1 MKMKTPA
8 LLTGA
13 FLLVSLNATPLKTAA
28 DVAVVN
34 DSVSRNAGT
43 LYISNIDIQIP
54 ELPVYNSGDKGVVV
68 GHVYKG
74 ELRVS
79 YYGKDQYFDF
89 NNVKIKSSSPNAN
102 LTITGQTINQTSATS
117 GEIIYNIELV
127 FSGETN
133 QIYISNIS
141 ATGSTGSNQTITFKI
156 GYAETS
162 TGDIAPKPGKPS
174 DPNGGDE
181 GGDKP
186 SDPNGGDKPSDPN
199 GGDEGGDK
207 PSDPNGGDEGGDKPS
222 DPNDGDE
229 GGNKPS
235 DPNGGYEGGDKPSDL
250 NGGDEGGNKS
260 SDPNENDQDGVTPT
274 DPNHDSDQGNHEDP
288 TDVTPIDPVQKP
300 ANGLTKTTKTKN
312 TTKQPAITQ
321 ARVATN
327 VVNKPSTLP
336 QTSEQKQMNL
346 SYLGMALLALL
357 GSVWYFGKTKRQ

>member
-1 MKMKTPA
+1 MKTPA

-102 LTITGQTINQTSATS
+102 LTITGQTINQISATS

-181 GGDKP
+181 GG
-186 SDPNGGDKPSDPN
+186 
-199 GGDEGGDK
+199 
-207 PSDPNGGDEGGDKPS
+207 
-222 DPNDGDE
+222 
-229 GGNKPS
+229 NKP
-235 DPNGGYEGGDKPSDL
+235 
-250 NGGDEGGNKS
+250 

-312 TTKQPAITQ
+312 TTKQPAVTQ

-327 VVNKPSTLP
+327 VVNKQSTLP

-346 SYLGMALLALL
+346 SYLSMALLALL
-357 GSVWYFGKTKRQ
+357 GSIWYFRKTKRQ

>member
-1 MKMKTPA
+1 MKIKTPA

-102 LTITGQTINQTSATS
+102 LTITGQTINQISATS

-181 GGDKP
+181 GG
-186 SDPNGGDKPSDPN
+186 NKPSDPN
-199 GGDEGGDK
+199 GGDEGGNK
-207 PSDPNGGDEGGDKPS
+207 PSDPSG
-222 DPNDGDE
+222 GDE
-229 GGNKPS
+229 GGNKP
-235 DPNGGYEGGDKPSDL
+235 
-250 NGGDEGGNKS
+250 

-312 TTKQPAITQ
+312 TTKQPAVTQ

-327 VVNKPSTLP
+327 VVNKQSTLP

-346 SYLGMALLALL
+346 SYLSMALLALL
-357 GSVWYFGKTKRQ
+357 GSVWYFRKTKRQ